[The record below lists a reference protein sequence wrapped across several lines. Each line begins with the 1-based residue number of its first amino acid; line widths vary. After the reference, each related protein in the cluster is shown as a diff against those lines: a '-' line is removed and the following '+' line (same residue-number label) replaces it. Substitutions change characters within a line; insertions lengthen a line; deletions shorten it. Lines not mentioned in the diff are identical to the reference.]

1 MTLLTNQVTDRIR
14 QSVDRKDHPFDIQS
28 MHVSKDGKKALLLGR
43 FEDLDFPE
51 VFIYSDKSGK
61 ARRVNSE
68 SAFIDVPLGKA
79 FWAANGRDFY
89 MNCYDDETIYKVELD
104 SRTYRI
110 KQFEEVE
117 PSDDYIQ
124 AMLREVL
131 DLIRDDNNPPDAV
144 APPVIFENRH
154 HEFLVKLLDGFKIGI
169 EARRKWLR
177 LFWSNYEPE
186 VAEMRAKEAMVQFRG
201 HYMTMEDLKRT
212 LGVDLDTSG
221 ISEEL
226 DKLEALYRPPAE
238 KEPQ

>member
-14 QSVDRKDHPFDIQS
+14 QSVDRDDHPFDIQS

-43 FEDLDFPE
+43 FEDMDFPE
-51 VFIYSDKSGK
+51 VFIYSAKSEK
-61 ARRVNSE
+61 SRRVNSE

-89 MNCYDDETIYKVELD
+89 MNCYDDDTIYKVELD
-104 SRTYRI
+104 SKSYKI

-117 PSDDYIQ
+117 QRDDYIN

-144 APPVIFENRH
+144 APPVIIENRH
-154 HEFLVKLLDGFKIGI
+154 HEFLIKLLDGFKIGI
-169 EARRKWLR
+169 EARRKWLW
-177 LFWSNYEPE
+177 LFWDNYEPE
-186 VAEMRAKEAMVQFRG
+186 VAATRAKEALIQFWG
-201 HYMTMEDLKRT
+201 HYTTMEELKRT

-221 ISEEL
+221 IKDEL
-226 DKLEALYRPPAE
+226 DKLEALYAPPADE
-238 KEPQ
+238 EQQ